1 MNENIMNSAHIR
13 KMNMANH
20 NFPKSV
26 LAIGAH
32 PDDLEW
38 LCAGTLA
45 KFASLGV
52 KVSMAVA
59 TDGSA
64 ATRSS
69 RPRSWQRSGMKR
81 RENLLG
87 SSGRISTGWASAMR

>member
-1 MNENIMNSAHIR
+1 M
-13 KMNMANH
+13 MAND

-45 KFASLGV
+45 KFARLGV
-52 KVSMAVA
+52 KVSMAIA

-64 ATRSS
+64 GHQVIPPKELAEIRHDEAQEIGGCH
-69 RPRSWQRSGMKR
+69 RGGFLLAWLR
-81 RENLLG
+81 R
-87 SSGRISTGWASAMR
+87 